1 MAIELAPLRCATA
14 GSVDDGKSTL
24 IGRLLLD
31 SKALLS
37 DQVAHVAEVSRRRG
51 LERTDLALVTDGL
64 RAEREQGI
72 TIDVAWRYFATPRRR
87 FVLADAPGHVQ
98 YTRNMVTACSLA
110 DVATILLDV
119 RRGVTEQTRRHVFL
133 TRLLGVRSLVFT
145 VNKMDEVGFAHD
157 AFARLRDE
165 ITRYLEA
172 FKSTRRDVEVFFV
185 PISALAGDNVVEPSR
200 KMPWYDGPTL
210 LALLE
215 GLPVDRASAVGPA
228 RMPVQWVIRTPSG
241 ASGSYRGY
249 AGRVTAGT
257 LRVGQTLRCLPAGGE
272 TCIQR
277 IDTSEGETSEARAG
291 QSVVL
296 YLTDELDVSRGD
308 MLVGADDAPPWV
320 TQDLVA
326 EVAWVSSATAR
337 VGASYIVKHTTRE
350 ARAILDGIEAR
361 YDITSGAEEPPGDT
375 AFGLNTLGR
384 VRLRTSSP
392 LAIDSYRDFRATG
405 SFLLIDPTSSETLA
419 AGLVDRAI
427 AP

>member
-1 MAIELAPLRCATA
+1 M
-14 GSVDDGKSTL
+14 DDGKSTL

-157 AFARLRDE
+157 AFVRLRDE

-172 FKSTRRDVEVFFV
+172 FTSTRRDVEVFFV

-215 GLPVDRASAVGPA
+215 GMPVDRASAVGPA

-296 YLTDELDVSRGD
+296 YLTDELDVS
-308 MLVGADDAPPWV
+308 
-320 TQDLVA
+320 
-326 EVAWVSSATAR
+326 
-337 VGASYIVKHTTRE
+337 
-350 ARAILDGIEAR
+350 
-361 YDITSGAEEPPGDT
+361 
-375 AFGLNTLGR
+375 
-384 VRLRTSSP
+384 
-392 LAIDSYRDFRATG
+392 
-405 SFLLIDPTSSETLA
+405 
-419 AGLVDRAI
+419 
-427 AP
+427 